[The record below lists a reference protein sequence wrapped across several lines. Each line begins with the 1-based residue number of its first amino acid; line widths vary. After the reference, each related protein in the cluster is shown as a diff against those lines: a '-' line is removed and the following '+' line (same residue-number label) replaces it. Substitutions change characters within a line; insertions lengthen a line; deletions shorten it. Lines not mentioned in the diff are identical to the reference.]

1 MMADRPNHVYHEPV
15 MVSEVVS
22 FILEVQRNIVIDCT
36 VGDGGHSSEIL
47 RSSPHT
53 FVFGIDVDDEAV
65 STAQRR
71 INKEFS
77 GRFKAVK
84 WDYRQLE
91 KFCSTHGV
99 SRISAALFDL
109 GVSSRQLDKYERGFS
124 YKIDAPLDMRMNP
137 LSPKTAADIVA
148 DSSEEELER
157 IIRQYGEERFSR
169 RIAREIVSRRTSEP
183 ILTTQDLVEVVVSA
197 LPKGARKDY
206 IHPARR
212 TFQALRIATNDE
224 LSRLGESLSVAF
236 SLLEPG
242 GVLIVITYHSLEDRI
257 AKVTLKELEGNRK
270 GTVRTK
276 KVLRPS
282 ESEVQSNPRSRSAKM
297 RVIQK

>member
-1 MMADRPNHVYHEPV
+1 MMAGGPHHNYHEPV
-15 MVSEVVS
+15 MVSDVVS
-22 FILEVQRNIVIDCT
+22 FVLEVQRNVVFDCT
-36 VGDGGHSSEIL
+36 VGDGGHSLEIL
-47 RSSPHT
+47 RNSPHT

-65 STAQRR
+65 LTAQGR
-71 INKEFS
+71 IDEEFR
-77 GRFKAVK
+77 GRFKAFK

-91 KFCSTHGV
+91 RLLSKLGV

-109 GVSSRQLDKYERGFS
+109 GVSSMQLDRYERGFS
-124 YKIDAPLDMRMNP
+124 YRTDAPLDMRMNP
-137 LSPKTAADIVA
+137 CSPKTAADIVSEA
-148 DSSEEELER
+148 NEEELER
-157 IIRQYGEERFSR
+157 IIREYGEERFAR
-169 RIAREIVSRRTSEP
+169 RIAREIVLRRTSEP
-183 ILTTQDLVEVVVSA
+183 ILTTQDLVDVVTNA
-197 LPKGARKDY
+197 LPAGARKDY

-242 GVLIVITYHSLEDRI
+242 GVLMVITYHSLEDRI
-257 AKVTLKELEGNRK
+257 AKVTFKELGARRN
-270 GTVRTK
+270 GSIRTK

-282 ESEVQSNPRSRSAKM
+282 EAEVQGNPRSRSAKL

>member
-1 MMADRPNHVYHEPV
+1 MMAERPHHNYHEPV

-22 FILEVQRNIVIDCT
+22 FVLEVQRNVVFDCT
-36 VGDGGHSSEIL
+36 VGDGGHSLEIL
-47 RSSPHT
+47 RNSPYT
-53 FVFGIDVDDEAV
+53 FVFGIDVDNEAV
-65 STAQRR
+65 LTAQSR
-71 INKEFS
+71 IDEEFC
-77 GRFKAVK
+77 GRFKAFK

-91 KFCSTHGV
+91 RLLSKLSV

-109 GVSSRQLDKYERGFS
+109 GVSSRQLDRYERGFS
-124 YKIDAPLDMRMNP
+124 YRTDAPLDMRMNP
-137 LSPKTAADIVA
+137 CSPKRAADIVSEA
-148 DSSEEELER
+148 SEEELER
-157 IIRQYGEERFSR
+157 IIREYGEERFSR
-169 RIAREIVSRRTSEP
+169 RIAREIVFRRTNEP
-183 ILTTQDLVEVVVSA
+183 ILTTQDLVDVVTNA
-197 LPKGARKDY
+197 LPAGARKDY

-242 GVLIVITYHSLEDRI
+242 GVLMVITYHSLEDRI
-257 AKVTLKELEGNRK
+257 AKVTFKELEARHG
-270 GTVRTK
+270 GTIRTK

-282 ESEVQSNPRSRSAKM
+282 ETEVQGNPRSRSAKL